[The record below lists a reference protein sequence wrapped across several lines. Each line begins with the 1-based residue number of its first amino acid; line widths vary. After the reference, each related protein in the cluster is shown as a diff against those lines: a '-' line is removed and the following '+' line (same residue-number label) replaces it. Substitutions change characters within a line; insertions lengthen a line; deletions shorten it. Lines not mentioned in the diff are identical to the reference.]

1 MFLVFMKSGT
11 HLEIDAVSARR
22 IAVAAQGLHRPRS
35 EAKVTQRHF
44 RRVFKDV
51 GLVQLDSVQA
61 ICRSHYLVF
70 FSRLGKYDRSKLDE
84 WIWHSGEIFESWAH
98 EASILP
104 VETEPFVRWK
114 KSRARKGETW
124 KGLFELANSQGE
136 YVRDVMSQVSLAE
149 SPIRASELSEPRNRS
164 GSWWSGRSDGQK
176 TLDWL
181 FRIGEL
187 AVKRDKNF
195 SRSYVPFNSAI
206 SSEISHFPDPLESDA
221 INELILISARCNGI
235 STVSDI
241 ADYFRIKPSLI
252 RDSLPSLLEQ
262 NKLLSAEVE
271 GWKENAYLHPSV
283 SVPKRIEASAL
294 LSPFDSLVWCRPRI
308 ERVFNFKYRLE
319 IYVPKEKRKYG
330 YYVLPFLLNENL
342 VARVDLKALRHEG
355 KLLVKGVYLE
365 VGTDPEMVLSELAKE
380 VKDLSEFLDLSEV
393 LSIGRSQSATL
404 LRSFLDSN

>member
-206 SSEISHFPDPLESDA
+206 SSEISRFPDPLESDA

-235 STVSDI
+235 GTVSDI

-262 NKLLSAEVE
+262 KKLVSVEVE

-283 SVPKRIEASAL
+283 SVPKRIEARAL

-342 VARVDLKALRHEG
+342 VARVDLKTLRSTG
-355 KLLVKGVYLE
+355 KLLVKGIHLE
-365 VGTDPEMVLSELAKE
+365 KGVDPEMVLSELSEEIK
-380 VKDLSEFLDLSEV
+380 KLSDFLDLPQVSVTSRSKPAV
-393 LSIGRSQSATL
+393 LLS
-404 LRSFLDSN
+404 SFLNSH

>member
-1 MFLVFMKSGT
+1 MFLVFMKTGT

-35 EAKVTQRHF
+35 ETKVTQRHF

-206 SSEISHFPDPLESDA
+206 SSEISRFPDPLERDA

-235 STVSDI
+235 GTVSDI

-252 RDSLPSLLEQ
+252 RDSIPSLLEQ
-262 NKLLSAEVE
+262 KKLVSVEVE

-283 SVPKRIEASAL
+283 SVPKRIEARAL

-308 ERVFNFKYRLE
+308 ERVFNFKYKLE

-342 VARVDLKALRHEG
+342 VARVDLKTFRSEG
-355 KLLVKGVYLE
+355 KLLVKGVHLE
-365 VGTDPEMVLSELAKE
+365 KGVDPEMVLSELSEEIK
-380 VKDLSEFLDLSEV
+380 KLSNFLDLPQVSVTSRSKPAV
-393 LSIGRSQSATL
+393 LLS
-404 LRSFLDSN
+404 SFLNSH